1 MYKRYIDNELSIGML
16 HKGTVPMHEP
26 TQESIVSV
34 LRRRVRTS
42 ITDLMH
48 VLGLQ
53 FASVMPQ
60 EIQRMKAS
68 GLVIYDEPLGPYSV
82 LSLPR

>member
-16 HKGTVPMHEP
+16 RKETVPMHEP

-48 VLGLQ
+48 VLDTVVKILCHG
-53 FASVMPQ
+53 
-60 EIQRMKAS
+60 
-68 GLVIYDEPLGPYSV
+68 YPLRALCNDWV
-82 LSLPR
+82 V